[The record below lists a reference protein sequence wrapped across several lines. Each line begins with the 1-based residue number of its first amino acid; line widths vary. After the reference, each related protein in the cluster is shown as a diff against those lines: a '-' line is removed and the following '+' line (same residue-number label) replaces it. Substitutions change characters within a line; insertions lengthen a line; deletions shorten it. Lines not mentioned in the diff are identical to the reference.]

1 VRQEKTED
9 AEGESPFSTEH
20 ARQHE
25 NMSSDSERKNRGVR
39 PSQPPKPECRPEP
52 GQTPAAEGGAGRTT
66 SGKQTQG
73 NSQAASGS
81 RTPLK
86 LSSLDTVRHAGGDGV
101 ASPEPNQKQTDTG
114 EVCGNLP
121 GSQRVACE
129 ERIDRNL
136 GGPADSRR
144 ANCGHETGRG
154 AQRQEVRSEGRQG
167 IRSVHSSQGQG
178 HGPDP
183 GQGIDAMTSLQ
194 RKPQP

>member
-9 AEGESPFSTEH
+9 AEGESPSSTEH
-20 ARQHE
+20 ARLHE

-39 PSQPPKPECRPEP
+39 PSQPPKPECGPEP

-66 SGKQTQG
+66 SGKRTQG

-86 LSSLDTVRHAGGDGV
+86 QSSLDTKLRHAGGDGV
-101 ASPEPNQKQTDTG
+101 ASPEPNKKQTTIG
-114 EVCGNLP
+114 EVCWNLP
-121 GSQRVACE
+121 GSQRVARE

-144 ANCGHETGRG
+144 ANCGHETGRN
-154 AQRQEVRSEGRQG
+154 AQRQGVRSDGRQG
-167 IRSVHSSQGQG
+167 VRSVHSSQEQG
-178 HGPDP
+178 HTPTLAKGP
-183 GQGIDAMTSLQ
+183 T
-194 RKPQP
+194 R

>member
-1 VRQEKTED
+1 MN
-9 AEGESPFSTEH
+9 S
-20 ARQHE
+20 
-25 NMSSDSERKNRGVR
+25 NSERKDRGVR
-39 PSQPPKPECRPEP
+39 PSQPPKPECGPEP

-66 SGKQTQG
+66 SGKRTQG
-73 NSQAASGS
+73 NSQAASGR

-86 LSSLDTVRHAGGDGV
+86 QSSLDTLRHAGGDGV
-101 ASPEPNQKQTDTG
+101 ASPKPKKEQTATG
-114 EVCGNLP
+114 EVCRNLP
-121 GSQRVACE
+121 GSQRVARE

-154 AQRQEVRSEGRQG
+154 AQRQGVRSEGRQG

-183 GQGIDAMTSLQ
+183 GQGTDTTTKPAQETPAVRTTALVGPTSL
-194 RKPQP
+194 KHP